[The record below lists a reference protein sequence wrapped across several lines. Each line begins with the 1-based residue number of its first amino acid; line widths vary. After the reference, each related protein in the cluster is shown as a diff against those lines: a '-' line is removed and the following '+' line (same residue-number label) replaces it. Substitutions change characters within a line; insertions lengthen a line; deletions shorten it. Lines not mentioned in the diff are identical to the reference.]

1 MVNTQDSVHPPEN
14 SGAGRVTEWVGVVL
28 FAGILLATVGFFNLI
43 EGFIALFRDD
53 FYLVGPDGLVLSL
66 DYSVWGVLLLIS
78 AVLLM
83 GTGWGVV
90 AGKTWA
96 RVAAIII
103 VFVDTLFNMIF
114 LPAYPIWASLIIALN
129 VFLIFV
135 LVVHGRETKYI
146 PR

>member
-1 MVNTQDSVHPPEN
+1 MVQTHDAAE
-14 SGAGRVTEWVGVVL
+14 GRVTEWVGMVL

-43 EGFIALFRDD
+43 EGFIALFRDE
-53 FYLVGPDGLVLSL
+53 FYLVRPNGLVLSF
-66 DYSVWGVLLLIS
+66 DYTVWGVILLLS
-78 AVLLM
+78 GVLLM

-103 VFVDTLFNMIF
+103 VFVDALFNMLF
-114 LPAYPIWASLIIALN
+114 LPAYPVWTTLIIALN

>member
-1 MVNTQDSVHPPEN
+1 MVQTQGSAE
-14 SGAGRVTEWVGVVL
+14 GRVTEWVGMVL

-43 EGFIALFRDD
+43 EGLIALFRDD
-53 FYLVGPDGLVLSL
+53 FYLVRPDGLVLSF
-66 DYSVWGVLLLIS
+66 DYTVWGVLLLLS

-83 GTGWGVV
+83 ATGWGVV

-96 RVAAIII
+96 RVAAIIV
-103 VFVDTLFNMIF
+103 VFVDALFNMLF
-114 LPAYPIWASLIIALN
+114 LPAYPVWATLIIALN

>member
-1 MVNTQDSVHPPEN
+1 MDNAAE
-14 SGAGRVTEWVGVVL
+14 GRVTEWVGMVL

-43 EGFIALFRDD
+43 EGVIALFRDD
-53 FYLVGPDGLVLSL
+53 FYLVRSDGLVLSF
-66 DYSVWGVLLLIS
+66 DYTVWGVILLIS

-96 RVAAIII
+96 RVAAIVI
-103 VFVDTLFNMIF
+103 VFADTLFNMLF
-114 LPAYPIWASLIIALN
+114 LPAYPVWTSLIIALN

-135 LVVHGRETKYI
+135 LVVHGREPKYI

>member
-1 MVNTQDSVHPPEN
+1 MASVAEPTE
-14 SGAGRVTEWVGVVL
+14 GRVTEWVGMVL

-43 EGFIALFRDD
+43 EGVIALFRDE
-53 FYLVGPDGLVLSL
+53 FYLVRPNGLVVSF
-66 DYSVWGVLLLIS
+66 DYTIWGVLLLAS

-96 RVAAIII
+96 RVVAII
-103 VFVDTLFNMIF
+103 VVLANTLLNMVF
-114 LPAYPIWASLIIALN
+114 LPAYPLWATMVIALD
-129 VFLIFV
+129 VFVVYV